1 MVWGRKPMSSI
12 IKNVDVKEAAITN
25 KPLISQHNVAV
36 SSYRNGWTYAVMKN
50 GKITLLSVSDSGYD
64 VHRKQEMNEDR
75 QWGENDNQIIT
86 NMIDRWQKERDSLN
100 DLLGDRSP
108 YWDLPELGEY
118 SDDDE

>member
-12 IKNVDVKEAAITN
+12 IKNADVKEAAITN

-50 GKITLLSVSDSGYD
+50 GKITLLPVSDSGD

-118 SDDDE
+118 SDEDE